1 MTYRA
6 MPLPVEEVVAGAWYF
21 GFDCL
26 ACDRQFAVLE
36 DLSDGQKRLHFGG
49 DAYVQALCPY
59 CAVDGLYSAN
69 QLQQFQAP

>member
-6 MPLPVEEVVAGAWYF
+6 MPLPVEEVVAGTWYF

-36 DLSDGQKRLHFGG
+36 DQSNGRRRLHFGG
-49 DAYVQALCPY
+49 DAHVQALCPY
-59 CAVDGLYSAN
+59 CGVDGLYSAN

>member
-6 MPLPVEEVVAGAWYF
+6 LPLPVEEVVAGAWYF

-26 ACDRQFAVLE
+26 ACDRRFAVLE
-36 DLSDGQKRLHFGG
+36 DLSDGRRRLHFGG
-49 DAYVQALCPY
+49 DGYVQALCPH
-59 CAVDGLYSAN
+59 CSVDGLYSAN